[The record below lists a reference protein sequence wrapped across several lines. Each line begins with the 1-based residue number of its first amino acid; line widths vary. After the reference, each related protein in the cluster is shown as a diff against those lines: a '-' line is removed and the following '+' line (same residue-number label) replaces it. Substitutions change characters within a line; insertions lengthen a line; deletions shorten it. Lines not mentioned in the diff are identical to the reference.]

1 MGVESLDKEAA
12 MDLTSWMVL
21 WVAATAIAVAL
32 GYYRITLGLHDEMGM
47 RLGPA
52 NQTEFYQR
60 QQKLH
65 HRMTQL
71 DRYGIAFTVASA
83 ILAVVVVLA
92 WALESGGKG

>member
-1 MGVESLDKEAA
+1 

-21 WVAATAIAVAL
+21 WVVATAIAVAL
-32 GYYRITLGLHDEMGM
+32 GYYRITLGLHDEMGI

-52 NQTEFYQR
+52 NQTEFYHR

-65 HRMTQL
+65 RKMTLL

-83 ILAVVVVLA
+83 ILAMVVVLA

>member
-1 MGVESLDKEAA
+1 

-32 GYYRITLGLHDEMGM
+32 GYYRIALGLHEEMGM
-47 RLGPA
+47 RLGSA
-52 NQTEFYQR
+52 HQTEFYQR

-65 HRMTQL
+65 RRMTQL

-92 WALESGGKG
+92 WALESAGRG

>member
-1 MGVESLDKEAA
+1 
-12 MDLTSWMVL
+12 MDLTTWMVL

-32 GYYRITLGLHDEMGM
+32 GYYRITLGLHEVMGM
-47 RLGPA
+47 RLGSG
-52 NQTEFYQR
+52 NQTEFYR
-60 QQKLH
+60 KQQKLH
-65 HRMTQL
+65 RRMTQL